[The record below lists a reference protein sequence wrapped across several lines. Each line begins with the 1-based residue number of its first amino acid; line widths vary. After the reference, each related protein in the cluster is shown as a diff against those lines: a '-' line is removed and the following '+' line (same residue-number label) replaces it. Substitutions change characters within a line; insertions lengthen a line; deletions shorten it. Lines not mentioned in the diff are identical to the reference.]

1 MERDTNFFFDGKT
14 RMLATVKRY
23 WENFNSSGME
33 MTISKNI
40 FMFAKER
47 KKK

>member
-1 MERDTNFFFDGKT
+1 MERDTKFFQWKDTNVGNC
-14 RMLATVKRY
+14 KRY

-33 MTISKNI
+33 MTISQNI
-40 FMFAKER
+40 LMFAKER